1 MDSVLDNILF
11 LVGQRMPRLQSSS
24 AKPDAKLTLETAAL
38 WRQYGCGLLLS
49 ELDEAGFRDGL
60 EQAATLYLNLLS
72 RRSACS
78 EFDQY
83 YLARS
88 KGDPLFDALAAGN
101 WDLARSIATV
111 MTPTWMQR
119 MESEEDFHYF
129 GTLIALVLAQ
139 PHVDAE
145 LTAFERTL
153 QGGSSHRFDVV
164 KALSSADADA
174 FDAGLHGMIEEQ
186 AAWVERQ
193 QRSGLFDPYRHKT
206 EAFVFIEGVALV
218 QLARRLGVPTQER
231 YRLIP
236 AAALEAQART

>member
-11 LVGQRMPRLQSSS
+11 LIGQRMPRLQSSS

-49 ELDEAGFRDGL
+49 ELDEEGFRDGL
-60 EQAATLYLNLLS
+60 EQAATLYLGLLK
-72 RRSACS
+72 RRSECS

-88 KGDPLFDALAAGN
+88 KGEPLFDALAAAN
-101 WDLARSIATV
+101 WDLARSIAMA

-119 MESEEDFHYF
+119 MEPEEDFHYF
-129 GTLIALVLAQ
+129 GAVCALLSRR
-139 PHVDAE
+139 PLE
-145 LTAFERTL
+145 LDAFERTL

-164 KALSSADADA
+164 KSLARGDGES
-174 FDAGLHGMIEEQ
+174 FDTGLHGMIEEQ

-193 QRSGLFDPYRHKT
+193 RRSGLFDPYRHKT
-206 EAFVFIEGVALV
+206 EAFVFIEGAALV
-218 QLARRLGVPTQER
+218 QIARHLGVPTQER

-236 AAALEAQART
+236 AEALGSSTQGGA